1 MNRYIENQ
9 LQKRVHTALGHGR
22 LLSKEWREAGLV
34 PQGAGRNAVLE
45 VLDKLE
51 RREGL
56 DDVNSEILSLIGLP
70 IKTALDDIRERI
82 RSADIEGETAAPGDR
97 HQKLVKLINLS
108 WRWCQFSEAKS
119 ELDDFRASVKL
130 AETFLG

>member
-9 LQKRVHTALGHGR
+9 LQKRVHTTLVHGR
-22 LLSKEWREAGLV
+22 LLAQEWRETGLV

-70 IKTALDDIRERI
+70 IKTAMDDLREHI
-82 RSADIEGETAAPGDR
+82 RSADIESKPGAPGGR
-97 HQKLVKLINLS
+97 HQKLMKLINLS

-119 ELDDFRASVKL
+119 ELDDFRASVRL